1 MWRGVRNTIA
11 GAAVVAAAALAG
23 CGGLDGGPLVRPGE
37 PTGQI
42 QVANGSSYTL
52 TAILISDCNASTYG
66 FNRLPNG
73 TTVPPGYSYTFTVSA
88 GCWDVDAG
96 LAYHEARQ
104 RLTVRPGGITRYTV
118 TD

>member
-1 MWRGVRNTIA
+1 MRRSMKVLCA
-11 GAAVVAAAALAG
+11 GFALLVVAA
-23 CGGLDGGPLVRPGE
+23 CGSLDGGPLVRPGE
-37 PTGQI
+37 PTGGI
-42 QVANGSSYTL
+42 EVINRSSLTM

-66 FNRLPNG
+66 FNRLPGG
-73 TTVPPGYSYTFTVSA
+73 TKVPPGYSYTFTVSS

-104 RLTVRPGGITRYTV
+104 RLTVYPGRVTRYTV

>member
-1 MWRGVRNTIA
+1 MWRSVRSLGV
-11 GAAVVAAAALAG
+11 GAAILTLAA
-23 CGGLDGGPLVRPGE
+23 CGSLDGGPLVRQGE
-37 PTGQI
+37 PTGGI
-42 QVANGSSYTL
+42 EVINGSSQTM

-66 FNRLPNG
+66 FNRLPSG

-96 LAYHEARQ
+96 LAYYEARQ
-104 RLTVRPGGITRYTV
+104 RLTVYPGRVTRYRV